1 VRDVVAGLVA
11 AFLVLTALSLATAL
25 QVYRRKRQRAR
36 DSERALGR
44 AIVAEIPAG
53 NDLVIFSEDAARFYW
68 GDRSVDKDL
77 IAAVRV
83 LINGSPIAACVSK
96 RRAMDAPA
104 QPTGFQ
110 DREEG
115 IARDRWDV
123 AIETVT
129 GTVMIPCG
137 AIRERVSQELARTV
151 FDAIKREV
159 ERLDR
164 SSAAP
169 LHPGATTRSPE
180 RRRGD

>member
-53 NDLVIFSEDAARFYW
+53 NHLVIFSEDAVRFYW

-96 RRAMDAPA
+96 RRADAPA
-104 QPTGFQ
+104 QPTGF
-110 DREEG
+110 
-115 IARDRWDV
+115 
-123 AIETVT
+123 
-129 GTVMIPCG
+129 
-137 AIRERVSQELARTV
+137 
-151 FDAIKREV
+151 
-159 ERLDR
+159 
-164 SSAAP
+164 
-169 LHPGATTRSPE
+169 
-180 RRRGD
+180 